1 MQRTYS
7 HARIRILCAL
17 AAMALLAACG
27 DSHTNFLTNEADLQ
41 TAISQL
47 RSAIGARPRVLK
59 IEVEANVVAIEAQD
73 PKNPNHV
80 DRWRYVNFVFGPVS
94 TQRLMG
100 PDPVELNLLNP
111 DLEAN
116 LFDLSVVDFSATSKL
131 ESAALKRA
139 HLQDA
144 ALISRMEI
152 ARQTFI
158 LPEPSSGDVRW
169 SLHIESGRERA
180 EIHANASGAITHAD
194 LGGTMRAQ
202 TLNLTNEPALVVDA
216 AADFRAKVGALPV
229 VTKVSIDPKTVAF
242 KTVIRDTTFGK
253 AESGPPSYSS
263 FTWDL
268 NGLIQRLGVVDIRS
282 ATKLPPLPL
291 FGVDEV
297 NWTLVGK
304 MEADA
309 LARVAIP
316 QARVTEIHVE
326 KSFEKPGAPVLA
338 WTVEITDPDDEKT
351 LVVADAN
358 GVIGRVVLPQSRR
371 PKLDWR
377 DPATL
382 AGLLASLAPSF
393 GPDASVA
400 LIMADE
406 KSGRITLDDPAKGGE
421 ATTFDFTANGLARGD
436 HAFVLYPK
444 GAHFAVRDL
453 ASLTQQK
460 LAALEADALK
470 RLGSGKQLYLHSL
483 TIGSHPFA
491 PKASGR
497 AIEVR
502 LRDTPES
509 SSKSNT
515 GWIVYDF
522 DGHALNLSAP

>member
-7 HARIRILCAL
+7 HAWIRILCAL

-59 IEVEANVVAIEAQD
+59 IEVEADVVAIEAQD

-282 ATKLPPLPL
+282 ATKLNRAGFAGGPNSWED
-291 FGVDEV
+291 GVMETTKKPSNKFSHEV
-297 NWTLVGK
+297 R
-304 MEADA
+304 
-309 LARVAIP
+309 ARAVRMV
-316 QARVTEIHVE
+316 QEH
-326 KSFEKPGAPVLA
+326 
-338 WTVEITDPDDEKT
+338 
-351 LVVADAN
+351 
-358 GVIGRVVLPQSRR
+358 
-371 PKLDWR
+371 
-377 DPATL
+377 
-382 AGLLASLAPSF
+382 
-393 GPDASVA
+393 
-400 LIMADE
+400 
-406 KSGRITLDDPAKGGE
+406 
-421 ATTFDFTANGLARGD
+421 RGD
-436 HAFVLYPK
+436 HASQWAAIASIAAKIGCSGETLRNWVRQAERDAGVRP
-444 GAHFAVRDL
+444 GATTDERERI
-453 ASLTQQK
+453 K
-460 LAALEADALK
+460 ALERENRELRQANEIL
-470 RLGSGKQLYLHSL
+470 R
-483 TIGSHPFA
+483 
-491 PKASGR
+491 KASAYFAQAELDR
-497 AIEVR
+497 R
-502 LRDTPES
+502 FKP
-509 SSKSNT
+509 
-515 GWIVYDF
+515 
-522 DGHALNLSAP
+522 

>member
-1 MQRTYS
+1 MQPIYS

-59 IEVEANVVAIEAQD
+59 IGVEVDVVAIEAQD

-144 ALISRMEI
+144 AVISRMEI

-169 SLHIESGRERA
+169 SLHIESGRESA
-180 EIHANASGAITHAD
+180 DIHANASGAITRAE
-194 LGGTMRAQ
+194 LGGTMHAQ
-202 TLNLTNEPALVVDA
+202 TLNLINEPALVAAA
-216 AADFRAKVGALPV
+216 AADFRAKVGAQPV

-268 NGLIQRLGVVDIRS
+268 NGLIQHLGVVDIRS

-304 MEADA
+304 LEADA
-309 LARVAIP
+309 LARVAIRGP
-316 QARVTEIHVE
+316 ASPRFTSKNHSRSRARQF
-326 KSFEKPGAPVLA
+326 SPGRWRLLIP
-338 WTVEITDPDDEKT
+338 TT
-351 LVVADAN
+351 
-358 GVIGRVVLPQSRR
+358 RR
-371 PKLDWR
+371 PLSSPTRMASSGASSCRRAVVPSSIGAIPRRSPGSSQVLDR
-377 DPATL
+377 PLDPTP
-382 AGLLASLAPSF
+382 ASL
-393 GPDASVA
+393 
-400 LIMADE
+400 
-406 KSGRITLDDPAKGGE
+406 
-421 ATTFDFTANGLARGD
+421 
-436 HAFVLYPK
+436 
-444 GAHFAVRDL
+444 
-453 ASLTQQK
+453 
-460 LAALEADALK
+460 
-470 RLGSGKQLYLHSL
+470 
-483 TIGSHPFA
+483 
-491 PKASGR
+491 
-497 AIEVR
+497 
-502 LRDTPES
+502 
-509 SSKSNT
+509 
-515 GWIVYDF
+515 
-522 DGHALNLSAP
+522 

>member
-1 MQRTYS
+1 MQTTYS
-7 HARIRILCAL
+7 PAWIRILCAL
-17 AAMALLAACG
+17 AAMALLAGCG
-27 DSHTNFLTNEADLQ
+27 DANTNFVTTEADLQ
-41 TAISQL
+41 TAISEL

-59 IEVEANVVAIEAQD
+59 IEVDADVVAIEAQD

-116 LFDLSVVDFSATSKL
+116 LFDLGVVDFSATSKL

-144 ALISRMEI
+144 AVVSHMEI

-180 EIHANASGAITHAD
+180 EIYANASGAITRAE

-202 TLNLTNEPALVVDA
+202 TLNLINEPVLVAEA
-216 AADFRAKVGALPV
+216 ATDFRAKVGAQPV
-229 VTKVSIDPKTVAF
+229 VTKVSIDPKMVAF

-253 AESGPPSYSS
+253 ASSGPPSYSS

-268 NGLIQRLGVVDIRS
+268 NGLIQRLGVVDMRS
-282 ATKLPPLPL
+282 ATKLPPLPV

-304 MEADA
+304 LEADA

-316 QARVTEIHVE
+316 RARITEIHVE

-358 GVIGRVVLPQSRR
+358 GVIARVVPPPSRR

-382 AGLLASLAPSF
+382 AGLLASLGPSF
-393 GPDASVA
+393 GPETNVA
-400 LIMADE
+400 MIMADE
-406 KSGRITLDDPAKGGE
+406 NAGRITLDDPAKGGE
-421 ATTFDFTANGLARGD
+421 ATTFNFTPNGLSRSD
-436 HAFVLYPK
+436 HAFILYAK
-444 GAHFAVRDL
+444 GAPFAVRDL
-453 ASLTQQK
+453 AALTQQK
-460 LAALEADALK
+460 LAAMEADAQK
-470 RLGSGKQLYLHSL
+470 RLGGGKVLFLDRV

-491 PKASGR
+491 PKAGGR

-509 SSKSNT
+509 SDKSKT

-522 DGHALNLSAP
+522 SGHMLEFSAP